1 MTREKNKISFWKR
14 LRNKYRI
21 SVINEQTLAERWYL
35 HLSAWGA
42 IVVIA
47 LLFLLSMA
55 LFSLVILYTPV
66 KNYLPGYS
74 EDIRQ
79 QLIDESARVDSI
91 GQSLELQ
98 RQYLNIIQQVMAG
111 EVHADTVQQLDS
123 MQIIMR
129 EQLLEAKQQATEEFV
144 AQYEAKEKDNLQ
156 LFDIANTTPVLSFFR
171 PAHGVIVQHFD
182 EKQKHYSIT
191 LQTPARENLT
201 AILAGTIV
209 YVHHELDDTYT
220 LILQHDNYIS
230 IYRGISKM
238 LRSIGDYVQAGE
250 SIALLQETT
259 LQFELWQN
267 GNPINPEEVIPF

>member
-1 MTREKNKISFWKR
+1 MTDDKKKISFWKR

-21 SVINEQTLAERWYL
+21 SVINEETLAERWYL

-42 IVVIA
+42 IVVTA
-47 LLFLLSMA
+47 LLFLLTLV

-74 EDIRQ
+74 EEIRQ
-79 QLIDESARVDSI
+79 QLIEESVKVDSI
-91 GQSLELQ
+91 GESLELQ
-98 RQYLNIIQQVMAG
+98 RQYLNIIKQVVAG
-111 EVHADTVQQLDS
+111 EVHSDTIQSLDS

-129 EQLLEAKQQATEEFV
+129 EQLLEAKNQATEEFV
-144 AQYEAKEKDNLQ
+144 AQYEDKEKDYLQ

-171 PAHGVIVQHFD
+171 PAHGVIVEQFD
-182 EKQKHYSIT
+182 EKQKQYSIT
-191 LQTPARENLT
+191 LQTPARENVT

-209 YVHHELDDTYT
+209 YLNYELTDTYT

-230 IYRGISKM
+230 IYKGISKM
-238 LRSIGDYVQAGE
+238 IKQVGDHVQAGE
-250 SIALLQETT
+250 SIAMLENSP

-267 GNPINPEEVIPF
+267 GKPINPEEVIAF